1 MYLPRMHIALS
12 QYAINGRRP
21 PGVCVRVEIYM
32 YVFVPEYTDRRKVRT
47 KEECVSCVTLT
58 HCVPLVLCACVILRE
73 KAGYYET
80 VMLRNVVT

>member
-32 YVFVPEYTDRRKVRT
+32 YVFVPEYTDRRK
-47 KEECVSCVTLT
+47 EECVCD
-58 HCVPLVLCACVILRE
+58 
-73 KAGYYET
+73 T
-80 VMLRNVVT
+80 VFRDCES